1 MTAHASKKTNHLQS
15 AAAQP
20 SLPFQGTS
28 WGFQAKPTQRRVI
41 IKGSLKKRL
50 RQTKQI
56 RKFSKEKCQ
65 LTFNLLNAGG
75 AHGDAEHL
83 ERSKQNN
90 NNKLI
95 NNQMYR
101 QNFTVRYIFTS
112 KKSLITII

>member
-1 MTAHASKKTNHLQS
+1 MLPRRPIIFNQLLLSHLFHFKVLHG
-15 AAAQP
+15 AFRLNP
-20 SLPFQGTS
+20 
-28 WGFQAKPTQRRVI
+28 QRRVI

-83 ERSKQNN
+83 ERSKQ
-90 NNKLI
+90 K
-95 NNQMYR
+95 
-101 QNFTVRYIFTS
+101 
-112 KKSLITII
+112 